1 MPKNRKKTDLAHLSP
16 FDADE
21 KDLIQVIIETPRGS
35 RNKFAYDPE
44 QHIFEVKKVLPAG
57 MTFPYEFGFVPSTEA
72 DDGDPTDVL
81 VLMDEPATPGCMA
94 KCRLI
99 GAITG
104 EQIDK
109 GKKKPLRND
118 RLLAVERA
126 THEYSKIQDI
136 HDLDKH
142 LLKEL
147 ELFFVNYHELDGSK
161 YKVLDRCGA
170 KEALNLLKKSIR

>member
-1 MPKNRKKTDLAHLSP
+1 MPNNRKNNNLTQLSP
-16 FDADE
+16 FDP
-21 KDLIQVIIETPRGS
+21 KDKTLIQVIIETPRGS
-35 RNKFAYDPE
+35 RNKFACDPE
-44 QHIFEVKKVLPAG
+44 QRVFEVKRVLPSG

-81 VLMDEPATPGCMA
+81 VLMDEPATPGVLV

-104 EQIDK
+104 EQLDPR
-109 GKKKPLRND
+109 KKKAIRND

-126 THEYSKIQDI
+126 NHEYADI
-136 HDLDKH
+136 TDIKDLDKKW
-142 LLKEL
+142 LSEL
-147 ELFFVNYHELDGSK
+147 ENFFTNYHEMEGKK

-170 KEALNLLKKSIR
+170 